1 MDYKY
6 PGLVISAKSG
16 EEKFSLEGKE
26 LPFKIIHFWRWLASD
41 LTSNALRGTLAEF
54 IVGQA
59 LGCLPETRLEW
70 DACDLRTPDGIKIEV
85 KSACYWQ
92 TWPQHRRSIIRF
104 GIAPSLGW
112 DAITGETSKEF
123 QRNCDVYVF
132 CLLKSEQKTSADASN
147 LDQWEFFVVATKEL
161 DRRLPKQKTMGLA
174 TLANLDHQQTD
185 FRGLAAAVRKAAEKE
200 DRPVLPNT
208 QA

>member
-1 MDYKY
+1 MDFKY
-6 PGLVISAKSG
+6 PALEICQKSG
-16 EEKFSLEGKE
+16 EENFCLEGKE
-26 LPFKIIHFWRWLASD
+26 LPFKLIHFWRWLASD
-41 LTSNALRGTLAEF
+41 LCSNALRGTLAEF

-59 LGCLPETRLEW
+59 MGCLPETRLEW

-112 DAITGETSKEF
+112 DAITGEISKEF
-123 QRNCDVYVF
+123 KRNCDVYVF
-132 CLLKSEQKTSADASN
+132 CLLKPDQKTSVDASN

-161 DRRLPKQKTMGLA
+161 DRKLPKQKTMGLA

-185 FRGLAAAVRKAAEKE
+185 FNGLAAAVKKAAGK
-200 DRPVLPNT
+200 
-208 QA
+208 